1 MLALLDLSPPL
12 DVINHV
18 AVIDRLGNRG
28 LFSGTVSAFPTRNS
42 FVLCFFLDMQD
53 MHHILFYLKCIS
65 YYLLSSVRVDDILT
79 RQTAR
84 FLL

>member
-42 FVLCFFLDMQD
+42 FVLCFFLMKD

-79 RQTAR
+79 RQAAR